1 MMKKKEISWYM
12 SRDSIQGKLS
22 FSRRSDDRE
31 WERVTCIPKSVMF
44 VYDVV
49 LFFFHFLGKTI
60 RTMYSVLYML
70 GGVA

>member
-1 MMKKKEISWYM
+1 M
-12 SRDSIQGKLS
+12 
-22 FSRRSDDRE
+22 
-31 WERVTCIPKSVMF
+31 TCIPKSVMF

-70 GGVA
+70 GWVA